1 MPSSG
6 ATNRQKA
13 REAEAGRRA
22 EQTHAPRRLANLSDE
37 EATVTRI
44 LMNELLA
51 GVLVDPDAVPVES
64 EEHDAP

>member
-22 EQTHAPRRLANLSDE
+22 EQIYAPRRLANLPPDQ
-37 EATVTRI
+37 ADQARH
-44 LMNELLA
+44 LMDLILA
-51 GVLVDPDAVPVES
+51 GHLRDPDAAA
-64 EEHDAP
+64 EEGDDVDPQ